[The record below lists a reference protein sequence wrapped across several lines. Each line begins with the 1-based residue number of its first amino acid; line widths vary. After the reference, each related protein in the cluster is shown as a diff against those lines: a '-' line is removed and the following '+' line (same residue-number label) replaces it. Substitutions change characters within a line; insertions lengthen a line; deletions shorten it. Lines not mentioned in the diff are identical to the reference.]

1 MYTILINLDK
11 SLDDLGSGKLLFYP
25 YVRDKKVKIF
35 TKTKE
40 KELNEIFEDVKLH
53 LESMEIVEKEWQVLF
68 LINQNTSNIIKLIFK
83 IKGLPHRMDGQPFL
97 SFLKILY
104 IYLFTFAMITSL
116 LL

>member
-68 LINQNTSNIIKLIFK
+68 LINQNTEDKKIRYSYTILI
-83 IKGLPHRMDGQPFL
+83 
-97 SFLKILY
+97 
-104 IYLFTFAMITSL
+104 TFPRIRVGICQCN
-116 LL
+116 